1 MSATETTIDWQ
12 DLPPVEEEL
21 QVPEQPG
28 QTFLK
33 YHDRCDRAAYL
44 YLKYG
49 VGAGSIEL
57 NRGWIFHEVAALILE
72 YGIEHSE
79 PSVPPELGKELLLE
93 VMKAN
98 PHRQVSAVE
107 RDALRYMVA
116 NFCNAEVWDPERI
129 VAVEGAMTL
138 DVGGFTITGHPDRVE
153 DLGGGALEVVDYK
166 TSWSMP
172 DSDEWKNLSFA
183 DDGTPR
189 FAGDFQTML
198 YGLMGIEGKLD
209 GVPMEGYDRVKLRLA
224 FPRFLF
230 GDRLGARE
238 AIVTRKQLL
247 DFRDDVELQLRRL
260 LDVNIGEGKWQPT
273 PGEAACR
280 ECPAKFECP
289 LPPMLR
295 PESQHAD
302 LTDTDGLKKA
312 ATNWFFMTKSA
323 EALKRRMKKAVIR
336 LADENPEQV
345 ALDNGEVGI
354 QIGSDV
360 ALILSTSETERLK
373 DKDVQREAIRRAVEY
388 GEPYDERE
396 HYSYSQTTS
405 LDKRKV

>member
-1 MSATETTIDWQ
+1 MSVETEVDWQ
-12 DLPPVEEEL
+12 DLPPIEEPL
-21 QVPEQPG
+21 QLPLEPG

-72 YGIEHSE
+72 YAIEHSE
-79 PSVPPELGKELLLE
+79 PSVPPELGKELLIE

-98 PHRQVSAVE
+98 PHRLVSAAE

-116 NFCNAEVWDPERI
+116 NFCTAEVWDPERI
-129 VAVEGAMTL
+129 VCVEGSMTL
-138 DVGGFTITGHPDRVE
+138 DVGDYTITGHPDRVE
-153 DLGGGALEVVDYK
+153 DLGGGGLEIVDYK

-209 GVPMEGYDRVKLRLA
+209 GVPMEGYEYAKLRLA

-230 GDRLGARE
+230 GDQLGARE
-238 AIVTRKQLL
+238 AVVTRRQLL
-247 DFRDDVELQLRRL
+247 DFRDDVELQLERL
-260 LDVNIGEGKWQPT
+260 TKVNIGEGKWQPT

-289 LPPMLR
+289 LPAMLR
-295 PESQHAD
+295 PESQHSD
-302 LTDTDGLKKA
+302 LTDTTGLKKA

-360 ALILSTSETERLK
+360 ALILSTTETERLK

-388 GEPYDERE
+388 GEDYDERE